1 MSDSE
6 VDYEEDSDVFQV
18 RDGRDFSDD
27 EEERE
32 AEEEPGVAEEEGAGG
47 AQQDGLE
54 NKEGIAIEEHRVA
67 GRESVVEPSS
77 PPPGFEFVD
86 KAELDY
92 NSKLKHVYCM
102 CFGSSCSASPLT
114 ELELLCFSSFFAL
127 VAACADVKF
136 SGETADGLYRCY
148 ELSIPAASALH
159 YTNSDLVYVI
169 GGGVQRNS
177 EEIQPNHVVD
187 CGEVIV
193 IVGGNQMFAGER
205 YIMVDFGVGGQCKC
219 DSIDSC
225 KCIEM
230 IWLPRSYSKFND
242 SFTLR
247 PHSPPTRPVTSRDVP
262 DSKIY
267 QVLWALIAKNDWH
280 VKCAK
285 RPEHVKKEEEE
296 KQEDLSEPSAQG
308 VSGATA
314 DAPKQKPA
322 STPRRR
328 SARTPAPANRTPEPK
343 PEEPPKDSS
352 RAGGTG
358 STTTAGGKS
367 SKSKKRRR
375 SSQRVCD
382 SCGESGHLTN
392 RSRRCPEYG
401 EPRQSSSHS
410 PSHSENNKQI
420 QALQERLK
428 VVTEQRDQARNSNNN
443 RQPQSLHFSSSTTP
457 GGFHD
462 LAGFVLRQQTLSVIE
477 KLGVAAALGGN
488 FSQLADVAKT
498 LLGSADLTPNNI
510 STQ

>member
-1 MSDSE
+1 ML
-6 VDYEEDSDVFQV
+6 
-18 RDGRDFSDD
+18 DGREFSDD
-27 EEERE
+27 EGERE
-32 AEEEPGVAEEEGAGG
+32 AEEKPGVAEEEGGGG
-47 AQQDGLE
+47 AQQDGQE

-86 KAELDY
+86 QAERDY

-102 CFGSSCSASPLT
+102 CFSSSCSASPLT

-136 SGETADGLYRCY
+136 SGETAEGLCY
-148 ELSIPAASALH
+148 ALSIPAASALH
-159 YTNSDLVYVI
+159 YTNSDLVYVM

-177 EEIQPNHVVD
+177 EEIRPDHVVD
-187 CGEVIV
+187 YGEVIV
-193 IVGGNQMFAGER
+193 IVGGHQMFAGER
-205 YIMVDFGVGGQCKC
+205 YIIVDFGVGGQCKC

-285 RPEHVKKEEEE
+285 RPELVKKEEEE
-296 KQEDLSEPSAQG
+296 KQEDLSEVSAQG
-308 VSGATA
+308 VSG
-314 DAPKQKPA
+314 KPA
-322 STPRRR
+322 STRRR
-328 SARTPAPANRTPEPK
+328 SARNPAPANRAPEPK

-367 SKSKKRRR
+367 SKSKKRPR

-382 SCGESGHLTN
+382 SCGESGHVTN
-392 RSRRCPEYG
+392 RSRRCREYG

-410 PSHSENNKQI
+410 PSHSENNKKI
-420 QALQERLK
+420 QALQEQLK
-428 VVTEQRDQARNSNNN
+428 VVTEQRDRARNSNNN

-477 KLGVAAALGGN
+477 KLGVAAAPGGN

-510 STQ
+510 PTQ